1 MATLMFFEEI
11 LKDQGDK
18 TSVDLEIGRSSYY
31 DEDSIYFVVDG
42 KTVIVTREQAKRFV
56 DAVADVGGYLGLNK

>member
-1 MATLMFFEEI
+1 MAALMFFEET
-11 LKDQGDK
+11 LKDQGNK
-18 TSVDLEIGRSSYY
+18 ISVDLEIGRSSYY
-31 DEDSIYFVVDG
+31 DEDSVYFVIDG